1 MYLITKFGVTKDG
14 FNRKT
19 YVDII
24 KDMQGLA
31 RQLFG
36 EDIDLSERNPLGKI
50 LQNTAWEISILWELA
65 EDVYNSAFVDTSED
79 ISLDGVGKYVAA
91 SRKSAQPSKGTITVK
106 GDKDTRVPK
115 GFRVSTE
122 KSGIV
127 FETTE
132 NKVIGELG
140 NVDIPIISINT
151 GVDNNVPSNS
161 ITKIVNPIQGVSE
174 VSNLHPTKDGLD
186 VEQDKDFRERY
197 YRSVSLGGSS
207 TRESVEAALLDIP
220 NVTDA
225 FVEENETM
233 EFIDDIPPKSLAP
246 YVFGSTDEEIARVI
260 LLSKAG
266 GIRSYG
272 ATEVKVEDS
281 KGILHTIGFTRPIVK
296 DIYIKVNIERGIGYP
311 GDSVIIRSILDY
323 VGGQDVDGVE
333 YKGLKLGENVVISK
347 LTSKVGCLE
356 GIKDVNVEISS
367 DNVSF
372 ISANIEIAKKEIART
387 SFDKVVINH
396 V

>member
-1 MYLITKFGVTKDG
+1 MTEFGVTKDG
-14 FNRKT
+14 FNRKG
-19 YVDII
+19 YVKII
-24 KDMQGLA
+24 EDMQGSA
-31 RQLFG
+31 KELFG
-36 EDIDLSERNPLGKI
+36 EDINLSERNPLGKA
-50 LQNTAWEISILWELA
+50 LQNIAWEISGLWELA
-65 EDVYNSAFVDTSED
+65 EDVYNSAFVDTSENT
-79 ISLDGVGKYVAA
+79 SLDGVGKYIAS
-91 SRKSAQPSKGTITVK
+91 SRKSAQPSKGFITVK
-106 GDKDTRVPK
+106 GDKDTRISK

-127 FETTE
+127 FETTK
-132 NKVIGELG
+132 NKIIGETG
-140 NVDIPIISINT
+140 SVDIPIISINT
-151 GVDNNVPSNS
+151 GVENNVPVNS
-161 ITKIVNPIQGVSE
+161 ITKIVNPIQGVTE
-174 VSNLHPTKDGLD
+174 VVNSQPTKDGLD
-186 VEQDKDFRERY
+186 VEKDKDFRERY

-233 EFIDDIPPKSLAP
+233 DFIEDIPPKSLAP

-272 ATEVKVEDS
+272 TTEVEIEDS
-281 KGILHTIGFTRPIVK
+281 KGMIQTIGFTRPTVK
-296 DIYIKVNIERGIGYP
+296 EIYINVIIERGIGYL
-311 GDSVIIRSILDY
+311 GDNLIIKSILDY
-323 VGGQDVDGVE
+323 VGGKDADGIE

-356 GIKDVNVEISS
+356 GIKDVNVEISI
-367 DNVSF
+367 DNETFVST
-372 ISANIEIAKKEIART
+372 NLEVDRKEIART
-387 SFDKVVINH
+387 RFDKVVINY